1 MSQYRF
7 LQDASIGQ
15 FYYSAGTTASTADV
29 GGTLPTNWLPNGDV
43 DPLDTAAVTAF
54 YNRGPQSLGLVRA
67 QFTTQPCGPPATYWS
82 ATPIGDVTKWQLT
95 GLGANLSPVF
105 E

>member
-7 LQDASIGQ
+7 LQDASVGQ
-15 FYYSAGTTASTADV
+15 FYYPAGTIALTADV

-43 DPLDTAAVTAF
+43 EPLDTAAVTAF

-67 QFTTQPCGPPATYWS
+67 QFTTQAVNVPVTYWL
-82 ATPIGDVTKWQLT
+82 ATPGAVTKWQLQ
-95 GLGANLSPVF
+95 GLGASLAPIF

>member
-7 LQDASIGQ
+7 LQDASVGQ
-15 FYYSAGTTASTADV
+15 FYYPAGTIASTADV

-54 YNRGPQSLGLVRA
+54 YNRGPQVAGLIRT
-67 QFTTQPCGPPATYWS
+67 QFVPLPVVPPTTYWL
-82 ATPIGDVTKWQLT
+82 ATPGPVTSWQLQ
-95 GLGANLSPVF
+95 GLGSNLSPIF